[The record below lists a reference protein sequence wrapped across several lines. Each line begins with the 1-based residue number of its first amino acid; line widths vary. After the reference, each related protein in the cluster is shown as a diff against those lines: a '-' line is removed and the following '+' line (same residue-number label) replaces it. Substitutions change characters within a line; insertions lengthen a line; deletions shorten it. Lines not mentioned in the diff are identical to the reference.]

1 MKMTS
6 KKRILVLTTYPLK
19 NPQHGGQKRTH
30 AIVNAYKSNHF
41 TVRHCAVF
49 YKGFYV
55 DYGKDDV
62 PLGVASEQLIRQSPL
77 TGDIVCGEAIYKDPK
92 VKRKIIKLLK
102 TFQPQ
107 IIHIEQPF
115 PYLGLK
121 PLLKDLNLTP
131 KLIFGSQNIEAPM
144 KREILEGAHVPE
156 PNIVEAVKII
166 EDIETSLTIDS
177 ELVAACTAE
186 DLNAH
191 AELKARKLVLAP
203 NGISEIKTNKQ
214 SLQHWQKAF
223 NSAGVT
229 RKVLF
234 VGSAHPPNWTGFL
247 DMVGKGLGFIPH
259 DTRLVLAG
267 SICDYFEREISDEA
281 PDIEDATFW
290 LRAYSAGRLSEP
302 RLGALIKQCDVMLL
316 PITEGGG
323 SNLKTAE
330 AILANKKVVTTSHAL
345 RSFEWF
351 KDFPNV
357 WVADTKRAFQ
367 GSITAALKTPF
378 VARTPEQEEQIQKV
392 TWESCLSDLVKEVSA
407 L

>member
-1 MKMTS
+1 MTS
-6 KKRILVLTTYPLK
+6 KKILIVGTYPIRM
-19 NPQHGGQKRTH
+19 PQHGGQKRTE
-30 AIVNAYKSNHF
+30 AIYLAYQKHF
-41 TVRHCAVF
+41 KKVKYCAVF
-49 YKGFYV
+49 HRGFYKK
-55 DYGKDDV
+55 YSTDDI
-62 PLGVASEQLIRQSPL
+62 PLSLHGEQLVQASPL
-77 TGDIVCGEAIYKDPK
+77 TGDIVCGEAIYNDNT
-92 VKRKIIKLLK
+92 VRKKFVKLLR
-102 TFQPQ
+102 TFQPD

-115 PYLGLK
+115 PYIGLE
-121 PLLKDLNLTP
+121 PLLRDLGLTP

-156 PNIVEAVKII
+156 QNIESAVKII
-166 EDIETSLTIDS
+166 ENVEATLTLHSD
-177 ELVAACTAE
+177 LVVACTTE
-186 DLNAH
+186 DLEVYSQA
-191 AELKARKLVLAP
+191 KARKLVLAP
-203 NGISEIKTNKQ
+203 NGISDIKIDRA
-214 SLQHWQKAF
+214 SLQYWQKVF
-223 NSAGVT
+223 DKAGIV

-267 SICDYFEREISDEA
+267 SICDYFEREISEES
-281 PDIEDATFW
+281 PNIEDATFW
-290 LRAYSAGRLSEP
+290 LRAYSAGRLSEA
-302 RLGALIKQCDVMLL
+302 RLGALIEQSDVMLL

-357 WVADTKRAFQ
+357 WVADTKQKFQ
-367 GSITAALKTPF
+367 TSITAALKTSF
-378 VARTPEQEEQIQKV
+378 INRTHEQEKQVQKV
-392 TWESCLSDLVKEVSA
+392 KWESCLADLVKEVST